1 MTEENRE
8 RRLVKT
14 ERERT
19 NQRKRAKGIKAEIYF
34 ITIIIII
41 IIIIIMI
48 IIMIIIIIII

>member
-19 NQRKRAKGIKAEIYF
+19 NQRKRAKGIKAETYF
-34 ITIIIII
+34 ITIII